1 MVAELTRTDNIEK
14 DENLCIYI
22 LISSIFPRFIIFYYF
37 ISRSKLI
44 FRWKISE
51 ISISNSSVWD
61 KHDI

>member
-22 LISSIFPRFIIFYYF
+22 LISSIIPRFIIFHYF
-37 ISRSKLI
+37 ISRNKLI

-51 ISISNSSVWD
+51 ILISNSSVCD
-61 KHDI
+61 KRDI